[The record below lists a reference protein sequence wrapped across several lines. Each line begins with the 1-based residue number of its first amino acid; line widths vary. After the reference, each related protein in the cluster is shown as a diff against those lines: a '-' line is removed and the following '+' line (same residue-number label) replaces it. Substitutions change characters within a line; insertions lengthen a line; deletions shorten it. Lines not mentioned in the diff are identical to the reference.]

1 MIRHCVLID
10 LDDAATDADKQAMID
25 GLRALPGII
34 DEIRSYTVGI
44 DLGLV
49 KGNAS
54 LTVVGDFDNE
64 ADFRTYAGHPEH
76 LRVIADYI
84 KPFITGRS
92 AAQIEI

>member
-10 LDDAATDADKQAMID
+10 LDASATDADKHAIID
-25 GLRALPGII
+25 GLRSLPGLI
-34 DEIRSYTVGI
+34 DEISAYTVGI

-49 KGNAS
+49 EGNAS
-54 LTVVGDFDNE
+54 LTVVGDFASE
-64 ADFRTYAGHPEH
+64 EDFRTYASHPDH
-76 LRVIADYI
+76 LRVIADHI